1 MITGP
6 NANHNNLWKSY
17 DLSQFITPYSSTQ
30 EQKIKNKNKITANPV
45 A

>member
-17 DLSQFITPYSSTQ
+17 DLSQFITPYTLWG
-30 EQKIKNKNKITANPV
+30 KKNCAILFLQ
-45 A
+45 